1 MKIKLINQPNK
12 DLKVTEQI
20 LVNRGINLSD
30 AYHYLNTT
38 DEDINSPLA
47 FGEDKM
53 KQAAAAVLKCITL
66 EKRMLV
72 VVDCDCDG
80 YTSAAILINY
90 LHDLFPYYV
99 ENSLDW
105 FLHSGKQHG
114 LSDLELD
121 KHSEYG
127 LIVVPD
133 AASND
138 YDLHL
143 EYAYKELPILVLDHH
158 EADFESPNAIVINN
172 QLCDYPNKF
181 LSGAGVT
188 WQFCRFL
195 DFILESNYA
204 DRYLDLVAL
213 GNTADMMSLREM
225 ETKHLITKGFKEENL
240 HNPFIRG
247 MADKNA
253 FTLGGKV
260 TSKGASWY
268 IAPFVNAM
276 VRSGEPTEKEILFQS
291 MLNFKAFQKIPS
303 NKRGHKPG
311 EMEDL
316 VTQALRTATNVKNR
330 QTKIEDETLEKLESL
345 IEKRGLL
352 NHKVLMFLLEP
363 GQVDRNVAGLI
374 ANKFMAKYQRPVC
387 MLTKV
392 TETQTELGLSKLTE
406 NAPLTVTTKV
416 SYQGSARGCDL
427 AGITEFKTMCEATG
441 VIDYAQGH
449 QGAFGLG
456 IPADKIEEFLAITD
470 EMLKDMSDE
479 PIYYVDYV
487 YENTD
492 VPGQDIL
499 DIAYLNELWGKD
511 MDEPKVAL
519 KGLKLKKEMITIYD
533 KKGALTLKIT
543 LPNRVSLIKFRAP
556 EELCDMLQN
565 QNPGY
570 YTMNIIAE
578 CAANEYNG
586 YVMPQLKIKDWE
598 ITGKS
603 AWDF

>member
-1 MKIKLINQPNK
+1 MKIKLINPPNK
-12 DLKVTEQI
+12 DLKITEQI
-20 LVNRGINLSD
+20 LYNRGINIKD
-30 AYHYLNTT
+30 AHHYLNTT
-38 DEDINSPLA
+38 DNDINSPLA

-53 KQAAAAVLKCITL
+53 KQAAAAVIKCVSL

-80 YTSAAILINY
+80 YTSAAIFINY

-99 ENSLDW
+99 ENNLDW

-114 LSDLELD
+114 LSDLELE

-143 EYAYKELPILVLDHH
+143 EFAYKDIPVLVLDHH

-172 QLCDYPNKF
+172 QLCDYPNKH

-195 DFILESNYA
+195 DFILEVNFA
-204 DRYLDLVAL
+204 NRYLDLVAL
-213 GNTADMMSLREM
+213 GNTADMMSLREL
-225 ETKHLITKGFKEENL
+225 ETKHLVTKGFKEENL

-253 FTLGGKV
+253 FTLGSKV
-260 TSKGASWY
+260 TPMGAAFY

-276 VRSGEPTEKEILFQS
+276 VRSGEQEEKEILFQS

-330 QTKIEDETLEKLESL
+330 QTRVEDETIEKLEGL
-345 IEKRGLL
+345 IEKNNLME
-352 NHKVLMFLLEP
+352 HKVLLFLLKP
-363 GQVDRNVAGLI
+363 GEVDRNVAGLI
-374 ANKFMAKYQRPVC
+374 ANKFMAKYQRPC
-387 MLTKV
+387 CILTKV
-392 TETQTELGLSKLTE
+392 IDEKG
-406 NAPLTVTTKV
+406 V

-427 AGITEFKTMCEATG
+427 AGITQFKDICEQTL

-456 IPADKIEEFLAITD
+456 IPDGLVETFLKRTD

-479 PIYYVDYV
+479 PLYYVDYI
-487 YENTD
+487 YEDGTFA
-492 VPGQDIL
+492 GQDIL
-499 DIAYLNELWGKD
+499 DIAYLDELWGKD
-511 MDEPKVAL
+511 MDEPYIAL
-519 KGLKLKKEMITIYD
+519 KGIKIKKDMVIVYR
-533 KKGALTLKIT
+533 KKDNTLKIT
-543 LPNRVSLIKFRAP
+543 LPNRVSLIMFHAP
-556 EELCDMLQN
+556 DELCDMLQN

-570 YTMNIIAE
+570 YTMNIVAR

-586 YVMPQLKIKDWE
+586 YVTPQLKIKDWE
-598 ITGKS
+598 IIEQSK
-603 AWDF
+603 WDF

>member
-1 MKIKLINQPNK
+1 MKIQLISPHNK
-12 DLKVTEQI
+12 NLSVTEQI
-20 LVNRGINLSD
+20 LVNRGIKLND
-30 AYHYLNTT
+30 TYHYLNTT
-38 DEDINSPLA
+38 DADINSPLA
-47 FGEDKM
+47 FGENKM
-53 KQAAAAVLKCITL
+53 KNAAAAVVGCVGRD
-66 EKRMLV
+66 EKMLV
-72 VVDCDCDG
+72 VVDSDTDG
-80 YTSAAILINY
+80 YTSAAIFINY
-90 LHDLFPYYV
+90 LHDIFPSYV
-99 ENSLDW
+99 ESKVNW

-114 LSDLELD
+114 LSDLYLEENH
-121 KHSEYG
+121 KYG

-143 EYAYKELPILVLDHH
+143 EFAYDDISVLVLDHH

-188 WQFCRFL
+188 WQFCRYL
-195 DFILESNYA
+195 DLLMRTNYA

-213 GNTADMMSLREM
+213 GLTADMMSLREF

-260 TSKGASWY
+260 TSTGAAWY

-276 VRSGEPTEKEILFQS
+276 VRSGESAEKEILFQS

-311 EMEDL
+311 EMEEL

-330 QTKIEDETLEKLESL
+330 QTKTEDETLEKLESL
-345 IEKRGLL
+345 IEKCNLL
-352 NHKVLMFLLEP
+352 QHKVLLFLLEP

-374 ANKFMAKYQRPVC
+374 ANKFMAKYQRPC
-387 MLTKV
+387 CILTKV
-392 TETQTELGLSKLTE
+392 TDDKGI
-406 NAPLTVTTKV
+406 

-427 AGITEFKTMCEATG
+427 AGITEFKDICEQTNL
-441 VIDYAQGH
+441 ILYAQGH

-456 IPADKIEEFLAITD
+456 IAANKIDEFLAATD
-470 EMLKDMSDE
+470 EILKDMSDD
-479 PIYYVDYV
+479 PIYYVDYI
-487 YENTD
+487 YED
-492 VPGQDIL
+492 IDIPRQDIF
-499 DIAYLNELWGKD
+499 DIAYLDELWGKD
-511 MDEPKVAL
+511 MDEPYVAL
-519 KGLKLKKEMITIYD
+519 KELKVKKEMVTVY
-533 KKGALTLKIT
+533 KKKDLTLKIT
-543 LPNRVSLIKFRAP
+543 LPNHVSLIMFHAP
-556 EELCDMLQN
+556 QGLCDQLQN
-565 QNPGY
+565 QNFGY
-570 YTMNIIAE
+570 YTMNIIAR
-578 CAANEYNG
+578 CAANEYAG
-586 YVMPQLKIKDWE
+586 YVTPQLKIKDWE

-603 AWDF
+603 GWDF

>member
-1 MKIKLINQPNK
+1 MKIKLINPPNK

-20 LVNRGINLSD
+20 LYNRGIQLNN

-38 DEDINSPLA
+38 DEDINSPLD

-80 YTSAAILINY
+80 YTSAAIFINY
-90 LHDLFPYYV
+90 FHDLFPYYV
-99 ENSLDW
+99 ENNLDW

-188 WQFCRFL
+188 WQFCRFI

-213 GNTADMMSLREM
+213 GNCADMMSM
-225 ETKHLITKGFKEENL
+225 KSIETKHLITKGFRDENL

-253 FTLGGKV
+253 FTIG
-260 TSKGASWY
+260 SKLTPMGAAFY

-276 VRSGEPTEKEILFQS
+276 VRSGEAEEKEILFQS

-311 EMEDL
+311 EMEML

-330 QTKIEDETLEKLESL
+330 QTRVENETIEKLEGL
-345 IEKRGLL
+345 IEKNNLME
-352 NHKVLMFLLEP
+352 HKVLMFLLEP
-363 GQVDRNVAGLI
+363 GAVDRNVAGLI

-392 TETQTELGLSKLTE
+392 VEKNEKIE
-406 NAPLTVTTKV
+406 APCNDIRVIEKI

-427 AGITEFKTMCEATG
+427 AGITLFKDICEQTG
-441 VIDYAQGH
+441 LIDYAQGH
-449 QGAFGLG
+449 QGAFGIG
-456 IPADKIEEFLAITD
+456 IPAENIEAFLAATD
-470 EMLKDMSDE
+470 ELLKDMSDE
-479 PIYYVDYV
+479 PVYYVDYL
-487 YENTD
+487 YDGYD
-492 VPGQDIL
+492 VNGQDIL
-499 DIAYLNELWGKD
+499 DIAYMNDIWGQG
-511 MDEPKVAL
+511 MDEPFVAFKSL
-519 KGLKLKKEMITIYD
+519 KIKKDMVTVYC
-533 KKGALTLKIT
+533 KKDNTLKIT
-543 LPNRVSLIKFRAP
+543 LPNRISLIMFHA
-556 EELCDMLQN
+556 ENELCDKLQN
-565 QNPGY
+565 HNPGY
-570 YTMNIIAE
+570 YTMNIVAR

-586 YVMPQLKIKDWE
+586 NVSPQLKIKDFE
-598 ITGKS
+598 IVDQGMY
-603 AWDF
+603 DF

>member
-20 LVNRGINLSD
+20 LVNRGINLTD

-80 YTSAAILINY
+80 YTSAAIFINY
-90 LHDLFPYYV
+90 FHDLFPYYV
-99 ENSLDW
+99 ENNLDW

-188 WQFCRFL
+188 WQFCRFI
-195 DFILESNYA
+195 DFILESSYA

-225 ETKHLITKGFKEENL
+225 ETKHLITKGFREENL

-260 TSKGASWY
+260 TSMGAAWY

-276 VRSGEPTEKEILFQS
+276 VRSGQPEEKEILFQS

-330 QTKIEDETLEKLESL
+330 QTKTEDETLEKLESL

-392 TETQTELGLSKLTE
+392 VETQTELGFSKLTE
-406 NAPLTVTTKV
+406 SAPLTVMTRV

-427 AGITEFKTMCEATG
+427 AGITEFKSMCEATG
-441 VIDYAQGH
+441 LIDYAQGH

-479 PIYYVDYV
+479 PIYYVDYA
-487 YENTD
+487 YED
-492 VPGQDIL
+492 SSFAGQDIL

-511 MDEPKVAL
+511 MDEPYIAL
-519 KGLKLKKEMITIYD
+519 KGIKIKKDMVIVYR
-533 KKGALTLKIT
+533 KKDNTLKIT
-543 LPNRVSLIKFRAP
+543 LPNRVSLIMFHAP
-556 EELCDMLQN
+556 EDLCDMLQN

-570 YTMNIIAE
+570 YTMNIVAR

-586 YVMPQLKIKDWE
+586 YVTPQLKIKDWE
-598 ITGKS
+598 ITGKN

>member
-276 VRSGEPTEKEILFQS
+276 VRSGEPAEKEILFQS

-330 QTKIEDETLEKLESL
+330 QTKTEDETLEKLENL
-345 IEKRGLL
+345 IEKRNLL
-352 NHKVLMFLLEP
+352 DHKVLMFLLEP
-363 GQVDRNVAGLI
+363 GEVDRNVAGLI

-392 TETQTELGLSKLTE
+392 TEPIEVKEPPFYDIRTE
-406 NAPLTVTTKV
+406 NKI

-427 AGITEFKTMCEATG
+427 AGITEFKSMCEATG

-487 YENTD
+487 YED
-492 VPGQDIL
+492 SSFAGQDIL
-499 DIAYLNELWGKD
+499 DIAYLDELWGKD

-519 KGLKLKKEMITIYD
+519 KGLKLKKEMVTVYN
-533 KKGALTLKIT
+533 KKGVLTLKIT

-578 CAANEYNG
+578 CDANEYNG
-586 YVMPQLKIKDWE
+586 YVAPQLKIKDWE

>member
-1 MKIKLINQPNK
+1 
-12 DLKVTEQI
+12 
-20 LVNRGINLSD
+20 
-30 AYHYLNTT
+30 
-38 DEDINSPLA
+38 
-47 FGEDKM
+47 M

-80 YTSAAILINY
+80 YTSAAIFINY
-90 LHDLFPYYV
+90 FHDLFPYYV
-99 ENSLDW
+99 ENNLDW

-188 WQFCRFL
+188 WQFCRFI

-213 GNTADMMSLREM
+213 GNCADMMSM
-225 ETKHLITKGFKEENL
+225 KSIETKHLITKGFRDENL

-253 FTLGGKV
+253 FTIG
-260 TSKGASWY
+260 SKLTPMGAAFY

-276 VRSGEPTEKEILFQS
+276 VRSGEAEEKEILFQS

-311 EMEDL
+311 EMEML

-330 QTKIEDETLEKLESL
+330 QTRVENETIEKLEGL
-345 IEKRGLL
+345 IEKNNLME
-352 NHKVLMFLLEP
+352 HKVLMFLLEP
-363 GQVDRNVAGLI
+363 GAVDRNVAGLI

-392 TETQTELGLSKLTE
+392 VEKNEKIE
-406 NAPLTVTTKV
+406 APCNDIRVIEKI

-427 AGITEFKTMCEATG
+427 AGITLFKDICEQTG
-441 VIDYAQGH
+441 LIDYAQGH
-449 QGAFGLG
+449 QGAFGIG
-456 IPADKIEEFLAITD
+456 IPAENIEAFLAATD
-470 EMLKDMSDE
+470 ELLKDMSDE
-479 PIYYVDYV
+479 PVYYVDYL
-487 YENTD
+487 YDGYD
-492 VPGQDIL
+492 VNGQDIL
-499 DIAYLNELWGKD
+499 DIAYMNDIWGQG
-511 MDEPKVAL
+511 MDEPFVAFKSL
-519 KGLKLKKEMITIYD
+519 KIKKDMVTVYC
-533 KKGALTLKIT
+533 KKDNTLKIT
-543 LPNRVSLIKFRAP
+543 LPNRISLIMFHA
-556 EELCDMLQN
+556 ENELCDKLQN
-565 QNPGY
+565 HNPGY
-570 YTMNIIAE
+570 YTMNIVAR
-578 CAANEYNG
+578 CVANEYNG
-586 YVMPQLKIKDWE
+586 NVSPQLKIKDFE
-598 ITGKS
+598 IVDQGMY
-603 AWDF
+603 DF

>member
-1 MKIKLINQPNK
+1 MKIRLLSIPDKKLK
-12 DLKVTEQI
+12 ATEQI
-20 LVNRGINLSD
+20 LVNRGIALEN

-38 DEDINSPLA
+38 DEDISSPLA
-47 FGEDKM
+47 FGEYKL
-53 KQAAAAVLKCITL
+53 KKAAAAVIGCISRDQ
-66 EKRMLV
+66 KMLV

-80 YTSAAILINY
+80 YTSSAIFINY
-90 LHDLFPYYV
+90 LHDLFPTYV
-99 ENSLDW
+99 ENKVNW

-114 LSDLELD
+114 LSDLHLEEN
-121 KHSEYG
+121 HEYG
-127 LIVVPD
+127 LIVAPD

-143 EYAYKELPILVLDHH
+143 EFAYDDISVLVLDHH

-188 WQFCRFL
+188 WQFCRYL
-195 DFILESNYA
+195 DSLMKVNFT

-213 GNTADMMSLREM
+213 GNCADMMSMRSL
-225 ETKHLITKGFKEENL
+225 ETKHLITKGFRDENL

-253 FTLGGKV
+253 FTIGPKL
-260 TSKGASWY
+260 TPMGAAFY
-268 IAPFVNAM
+268 ISPFVNAM
-276 VRSGEPTEKEILFQS
+276 VRSGEAEEKEILFQS

-311 EMEDL
+311 EMEML

-330 QTKIEDETLEKLESL
+330 QSRTEEETLEKLESM
-345 IEKRGLL
+345 IEKQNLL
-352 NHKVLMFLLEP
+352 QHKVLMFLLEP
-363 GQVDRNVAGLI
+363 GQVDKKVAGLI
-374 ANKFMAKYQRPVC
+374 ANKFMAKYQRPCC

-392 TETQTELGLSKLTE
+392 VETQAELDLSKLTE
-406 NAPLTVTTKV
+406 SAPLPVTTKV

-427 AGITEFKTMCEATG
+427 AGISEFKDICESTG
-441 VIDYAQGH
+441 LIDYAQGH

-456 IPADKIEEFLAITD
+456 IPAQNIDAFLAKTD
-470 EMLKDMSDE
+470 ELLKDMSDDAV
-479 PIYYVDYV
+479 YYVDYI
-487 YENTD
+487 YEGYD
-492 VPGQDIL
+492 VNGQDIL
-499 DIAYLNELWGKD
+499 DIAYMNDIWGQG
-511 MDEPKVAL
+511 MDEPYVAF
-519 KGLKLKKEMITIYD
+519 KGLKVKKDMVTVYR
-533 KKGALTLKIT
+533 KKDNTLKIT
-543 LPNRVSLIKFRAP
+543 LPNRISLIMFKVDD
-556 EELCDMLQN
+556 ELCDKLQN

-570 YTMNIIAE
+570 YSIDIVAR

-586 YVMPQLKIKDWE
+586 YVSPQLKIKDFE
-598 ITGKS
+598 IVGQS

>member
-1 MKIKLINQPNK
+1 MKIQLISPHNK
-12 DLKVTEQI
+12 DLSVTEQI
-20 LVNRGINLSD
+20 LVNRGIKLND
-30 AYHYLNTT
+30 AHHYLNTT
-38 DEDINSPLA
+38 DADINSPLA
-47 FGEDKM
+47 FGENKM
-53 KQAAAAVLKCITL
+53 KQAAAAVVGCVGRD
-66 EKRMLV
+66 EKMLI

-90 LHDLFPYYV
+90 LHDIFPSYV
-99 ENSLDW
+99 ESKVDW

-114 LSDLELD
+114 LSDLHLEE
-121 KHSEYG
+121 KHEYG
-127 LIVVPD
+127 LIIAPD

-143 EYAYKELPILVLDHH
+143 EFAYDDISVLVLDHH

-188 WQFCRFL
+188 WQFCRYL
-195 DFILESNYA
+195 DSLMKTNYA

-213 GNTADMMSLREM
+213 GNTADMMSLREF

-260 TSKGASWY
+260 TSMGAAWY

-276 VRSGEPTEKEILFQS
+276 VRSGEPAEKEILFQS

-330 QTKIEDETLEKLESL
+330 QTKTEDETLEKLEGL
-345 IEKRGLL
+345 IEKRNLL
-352 NHKVLMFLLEP
+352 QRKVLLFLLEP

-374 ANKFMAKYQRPVC
+374 ANKFMAKYQRPC
-387 MLTKV
+387 CILTKV
-392 TETQTELGLSKLTE
+392 TEKVEVKE
-406 NAPLTVTTKV
+406 PPCNDIRVIEKV

-427 AGITEFKTMCEATG
+427 AGITEFKDICEQTNL
-441 VIDYAQGH
+441 ILYAQGH

-456 IPADKIEEFLAITD
+456 IAADKIDEFLAATD
-470 EMLKDMSDE
+470 EILKDMSDE
-479 PIYYVDYV
+479 PIYYVDYI
-487 YENTD
+487 YENSD

-499 DIAYLNELWGKD
+499 DIAYLDELWGKD
-511 MDEPKVAL
+511 MDEPYVAL
-519 KGLKLKKEMITIYD
+519 KGLKVKKEMVTVYS
-533 KKGALTLKIT
+533 KKDLTLKIT
-543 LPNRVSLIKFRAP
+543 LPNRVSLIMFHAP
-556 EELCDMLQN
+556 QDLCDMLQN

-570 YTMNIIAE
+570 YTMNIIAR
-578 CAANEYNG
+578 CAANEYAV
-586 YVMPQLKIKDWE
+586 YVTPQLKIKDWE

>member
-195 DFILESNYA
+195 DFVLESNYA

-213 GNTADMMSLREM
+213 GNTADMMSLRAM
-225 ETKHLITKGFKEENL
+225 ETKHLITKGFREENL

-330 QTKIEDETLEKLESL
+330 QTKTEDETLEKLEKL
-345 IEKRGLL
+345 IEKCNLL

-363 GQVDRNVAGLI
+363 GEVDRNVAGLI

-387 MLTKV
+387 MLTRV
-392 TETQTELGLSKLTE
+392 TEMYVKNGEGIE
-406 NAPLTVTTKV
+406 ITKV

-427 AGITEFKTMCEATG
+427 AGITEFKSMCEATG

-487 YENTD
+487 YED
-492 VPGQDIL
+492 SSFAGQDIL

-519 KGLKLKKEMITIYD
+519 KGLKLKKEMVTVYN

>member
-1 MKIKLINQPNK
+1 MKIKLINPPNK

-38 DEDINSPLA
+38 DKDINSPLA
-47 FGEDKM
+47 FGADKM
-53 KQAAAAVLKCITL
+53 KLAAAAVIKCVNL

-80 YTSAAILINY
+80 YTSAAIFINY

-99 ENSLDW
+99 ENNLDW

-143 EYAYKELPILVLDHH
+143 EYAYKDLPILVLDHH

-195 DFILESNYA
+195 DFILEVNYA

-213 GNTADMMSLREM
+213 GNTADMMSLRSL
-225 ETKHLITKGFKEENL
+225 ETKHLITKGFRDENL

-253 FTLGGKV
+253 FTIGPKV
-260 TSKGASWY
+260 TAMGAAFY

-276 VRSGEPTEKEILFQS
+276 VRSGQPEEKEILFRS
-291 MLNFKAFQKIPS
+291 MLNFKAFEKIPS

-311 EMEDL
+311 EMEML

-330 QTKIEDETLEKLESL
+330 QTKTEEETIEKLESL
-345 IEKRGLL
+345 IEKRNLME
-352 NHKVLMFLLEP
+352 HKVLMFLLEP
-363 GQVDRNVAGLI
+363 GEVDRNVAGLI

-392 TETQTELGLSKLTE
+392 TDEKG
-406 NAPLTVTTKV
+406 V

-427 AGITEFKTMCEATG
+427 AGITEFKSICEATG
-441 VIDYAQGH
+441 IIDYAQGH

-456 IPADKIEEFLAITD
+456 IPAENIQAFLEKTD
-470 EMLKDMSDE
+470 ELLKDMSEE
-479 PIYYVDYV
+479 PLYYVDYI
-487 YENTD
+487 YEDGTFA
-492 VPGQDIL
+492 GQDIL
-499 DIAYLNELWGKD
+499 DIAYLDELWGKD
-511 MDEPKVAL
+511 MDEPYIAL
-519 KGLKLKKEMITIYD
+519 KGIKIKKDMVIVYR
-533 KKGALTLKIT
+533 KKDNTLKIT
-543 LPNRVSLIKFRAP
+543 LPNKVSLIMFRAP
-556 EELCDMLQN
+556 EDLCDMLQN
-565 QNPGY
+565 QNSGY
-570 YTMNIIAE
+570 YTMNIVAR

-586 YVMPQLKIKDWE
+586 YVTPQLKIKDWE
-598 ITGKS
+598 ILGKS

>member
-1 MKIKLINQPNK
+1 
-12 DLKVTEQI
+12 
-20 LVNRGINLSD
+20 
-30 AYHYLNTT
+30 
-38 DEDINSPLA
+38 
-47 FGEDKM
+47 
-53 KQAAAAVLKCITL
+53 
-66 EKRMLV
+66 
-72 VVDCDCDG
+72 
-80 YTSAAILINY
+80 
-90 LHDLFPYYV
+90 
-99 ENSLDW
+99 
-105 FLHSGKQHG
+105 
-114 LSDLELD
+114 
-121 KHSEYG
+121 
-127 LIVVPD
+127 
-133 AASND
+133 
-138 YDLHL
+138 
-143 EYAYKELPILVLDHH
+143 
-158 EADFESPNAIVINN
+158 
-172 QLCDYPNKF
+172 
-181 LSGAGVT
+181 
-188 WQFCRFL
+188 
-195 DFILESNYA
+195 
-204 DRYLDLVAL
+204 
-213 GNTADMMSLREM
+213 M

-260 TSKGASWY
+260 TSMGAAWY

-276 VRSGEPTEKEILFQS
+276 VRSGEPAEKEILFQS

-330 QTKIEDETLEKLESL
+330 QTKTEDETLEKLEGL
-345 IEKRGLL
+345 IEKRNLL
-352 NHKVLMFLLEP
+352 EHKVLMFLLEP
-363 GQVDRNVAGLI
+363 GEVDRNVAGLI

-392 TETQTELGLSKLTE
+392 TDEK
-406 NAPLTVTTKV
+406 NI

-487 YENTD
+487 YED
-492 VPGQDIL
+492 SSFAGQDIL

-511 MDEPKVAL
+511 MDEPYVAL
-519 KGLKLKKEMITIYD
+519 KGIKIKKDMVTVY
-533 KKGALTLKIT
+533 KKRDLTLKIT
-543 LPNRVSLIKFRAP
+543 LPNRVSLIMFHAP
-556 EELCDMLQN
+556 EDLCDMLQN
-565 QNPGY
+565 QNSGY
-570 YTMNIIAE
+570 YTMNIVAR

-586 YVMPQLKIKDWE
+586 YVSPQLKIKDWE

>member
-1 MKIKLINQPNK
+1 MKIQLISPHNK
-12 DLKVTEQI
+12 DLSVTEQI
-20 LVNRGINLSD
+20 LVNRGIKLND
-30 AYHYLNTT
+30 AHHYLNTT
-38 DEDINSPLA
+38 DADINSPLA
-47 FGEDKM
+47 FGENKM
-53 KQAAAAVLKCITL
+53 KQAAAAVVGCVGRD
-66 EKRMLV
+66 EKMLI

-90 LHDLFPYYV
+90 LHDIFPSYV
-99 ENSLDW
+99 ESKVDW

-114 LSDLELD
+114 LSDLHLEEN
-121 KHSEYG
+121 HEYG
-127 LIVVPD
+127 LIIAPD

-143 EYAYKELPILVLDHH
+143 EFAYDDISVLVLDHH

-188 WQFCRFL
+188 WQFCRYL
-195 DFILESNYA
+195 DSLMKTNYA

-213 GNTADMMSLREM
+213 GNTADMMSLREF

-253 FTLGGKV
+253 FTLGSKV
-260 TSKGASWY
+260 TSMGAAWY

-276 VRSGEPTEKEILFQS
+276 VRSGEPAEKEILFQS

-330 QTKIEDETLEKLESL
+330 QTKTEDETLEKLEGL
-345 IEKRGLL
+345 IEKRNLL
-352 NHKVLMFLLEP
+352 QRKVLLFLLEP

-374 ANKFMAKYQRPVC
+374 ANKFMAKYQRPC
-387 MLTKV
+387 CILTKV
-392 TETQTELGLSKLTE
+392 TEKVEVKE
-406 NAPLTVTTKV
+406 PPCNDIRVIEKV
-416 SYQGSARGCDL
+416 SYRGSARGCDL
-427 AGITEFKTMCEATG
+427 AGITEFKDICEQTNL
-441 VIDYAQGH
+441 ILYAQGH

-456 IPADKIEEFLAITD
+456 IAADKIDEFLAATD
-470 EMLKDMSDE
+470 EILKDMSDE
-479 PIYYVDYV
+479 PIYYVDYI
-487 YENTD
+487 YENAD

-499 DIAYLNELWGKD
+499 DIAYLDELWGKD
-511 MDEPKVAL
+511 MDEPYIAL
-519 KGLKLKKEMITIYD
+519 KGLKVKKEMVTVYS
-533 KKGALTLKIT
+533 KKDLTLKIT
-543 LPNRVSLIKFRAP
+543 LPNRVSLIMFHAP
-556 EELCDMLQN
+556 QDLCDILQN

-570 YTMNIIAE
+570 YTMNIIAR
-578 CAANEYNG
+578 CAANEYAG
-586 YVMPQLKIKDWE
+586 SVTPQLKIKDWE

>member
-20 LVNRGINLSD
+20 LVNRGINLND

-127 LIVVPD
+127 LIIVPD

-225 ETKHLITKGFKEENL
+225 ETKHLITKGFREENL

-276 VRSGEPTEKEILFQS
+276 VRSGESAEKEILFQS
-291 MLNFKAFQKIPS
+291 MLNFRAFQKIPS

-392 TETQTELGLSKLTE
+392 TESVEKGDVS
-406 NAPLTVTTKV
+406 NWINKV

-487 YENTD
+487 YED
-492 VPGQDIL
+492 SSFAGQDIL

-519 KGLKLKKEMITIYD
+519 KGLKLKKEMVTVYD

>member
-1 MKIKLINQPNK
+1 MKIRLISPPDKKLK
-12 DLKVTEQI
+12 ATEQI
-20 LVNRGINLSD
+20 LVNRGIALEN

-38 DEDINSPLA
+38 DADVSSPLA
-47 FGEDKM
+47 FGEDKL
-53 KQAAAAVLKCITL
+53 KKAAAAVIGCISRDQ
-66 EKRMLV
+66 KMLV

-80 YTSAAILINY
+80 YTSSAIFINY
-90 LHDLFPYYV
+90 LHDLFPTYV
-99 ENSLDW
+99 ENKVNW

-114 LSDLELD
+114 LSDLHLEEN
-121 KHSEYG
+121 HEYG
-127 LIVVPD
+127 LIVAPD

-143 EYAYKELPILVLDHH
+143 EFAYDDISVLVLDHH

-188 WQFCRFL
+188 WQFCRYL
-195 DFILESNYA
+195 DSLMKVNFA

-213 GNTADMMSLREM
+213 GNCADMMSMRSL
-225 ETKHLITKGFKEENL
+225 ETKHLITKGFRDENL

-253 FTLGGKV
+253 FTIGPKL
-260 TSKGASWY
+260 TPMGAAFY
-268 IAPFVNAM
+268 ISPFVNAM
-276 VRSGEPTEKEILFQS
+276 VRSGEAEEKEILFQS

-311 EMEDL
+311 EMEML

-330 QTKIEDETLEKLESL
+330 QSRTEEETLEKLESM
-345 IEKRGLL
+345 IEKQNLL
-352 NHKVLMFLLEP
+352 QHKVLMFLLEP
-363 GQVDRNVAGLI
+363 GQVDKKVAGLI
-374 ANKFMAKYQRPVC
+374 ANKFMAKYQRPCC

-392 TETQTELGLSKLTE
+392 VEAVEAKDGKG
-406 NAPLTVTTKV
+406 NVVMRWADKI

-427 AGITEFKTMCEATG
+427 AGISEFKDICESTG
-441 VIDYAQGH
+441 LIDYAQGH

-456 IPADKIEEFLAITD
+456 IPAQNIEAFLEKTD
-470 EMLKDMSDE
+470 ELLKDMSDDAV
-479 PIYYVDYV
+479 YYVDYI
-487 YENTD
+487 YEGYD
-492 VPGQDIL
+492 VNGQDIL
-499 DIAYLNELWGKD
+499 DIAYMNDIWGQG
-511 MDEPKVAL
+511 MDEPYVAF
-519 KGLKLKKEMITIYD
+519 KGLKIKKDMVTVYR
-533 KKGALTLKIT
+533 KKDNTLKIT
-543 LPNRVSLIKFRAP
+543 LPNRISLIMFKVDD
-556 EELCDMLQN
+556 ELCDKLQN

-570 YTMNIIAE
+570 YSIDIVAR

-586 YVMPQLKIKDWE
+586 YVSPQLKIKDFE
-598 ITGKS
+598 IVGQS

>member
-1 MKIKLINQPNK
+1 MKIQLISPHNK
-12 DLKVTEQI
+12 NLSVTEQI
-20 LVNRGINLSD
+20 LVNRGIKLND

-38 DEDINSPLA
+38 DADINSPLA
-47 FGEDKM
+47 FGENKM
-53 KQAAAAVLKCITL
+53 KSAAAAVVGCVGRD
-66 EKRMLV
+66 EKMLV
-72 VVDCDCDG
+72 VVDSDTDG
-80 YTSAAILINY
+80 YTSAAIFINY
-90 LHDLFPYYV
+90 LHDIFPSYV
-99 ENSLDW
+99 ESKVNW

-114 LSDLELD
+114 LSDLHLEEN
-121 KHSEYG
+121 HEYG

-143 EYAYKELPILVLDHH
+143 EFAYDDISVLVLDHH

-188 WQFCRFL
+188 WQFCRYL
-195 DFILESNYA
+195 DLLMRTNYA

-213 GNTADMMSLREM
+213 GLTADMMSLREF

-260 TSKGASWY
+260 TSTGAAWY

-276 VRSGEPTEKEILFQS
+276 VRSGEPAEKEILFQS

-303 NKRGHKPG
+303 NKRGHRPG

-330 QTKIEDETLEKLESL
+330 QTKTEDETLEKLESL
-345 IEKRGLL
+345 IEKGNLL
-352 NHKVLMFLLEP
+352 QHKVLLFLLEP

-374 ANKFMAKYQRPVC
+374 ANKFMAKYQRPC
-387 MLTKV
+387 CILTKV
-392 TETQTELGLSKLTE
+392 TDDKGI
-406 NAPLTVTTKV
+406 

-427 AGITEFKTMCEATG
+427 AGITEFKDICEQTNL
-441 VIDYAQGH
+441 ILYAQGH

-456 IPADKIEEFLAITD
+456 IAANKIDEFLAATD
-470 EMLKDMSDE
+470 EILKDMSDD
-479 PIYYVDYV
+479 PIYYVDYI
-487 YENTD
+487 YED
-492 VPGQDIL
+492 IDIPRQDIF
-499 DIAYLNELWGKD
+499 DIAYLDELWGKD
-511 MDEPKVAL
+511 MDEPYVAL
-519 KGLKLKKEMITIYD
+519 KELKVKKEMVTVY
-533 KKGALTLKIT
+533 KKKDLTLKIT
-543 LPNRVSLIKFRAP
+543 LPNHVSLIMFHAP
-556 EELCDMLQN
+556 QDLCDQLQN
-565 QNPGY
+565 QNLGY
-570 YTMNIIAE
+570 YTMNIIAR
-578 CAANEYNG
+578 CAANEYAG
-586 YVMPQLKIKDWE
+586 YVTPQLKIKDWE

-603 AWDF
+603 GWDF

>member
-1 MKIKLINQPNK
+1 MKIKLINPPNK

-20 LVNRGINLSD
+20 LYNRGINIKD
-30 AYHYLNTT
+30 AHHYLNTT
-38 DEDINSPLA
+38 DNDINSPLA

-53 KQAAAAVLKCITL
+53 KQAAAAVIKCVNL

-80 YTSAAILINY
+80 YTSAAIFINY

-99 ENSLDW
+99 ENNLDW

-114 LSDLELD
+114 LSDLELE

-143 EYAYKELPILVLDHH
+143 EFAYKDIPVLVLDHH

-172 QLCDYPNKF
+172 QLCDYPNKH

-195 DFILESNYA
+195 DFILEVNFA
-204 DRYLDLVAL
+204 NRYLDLVAL
-213 GNTADMMSLREM
+213 GNTADMMSLREL
-225 ETKHLITKGFKEENL
+225 ETKHLVIKGFKEENL

-253 FTLGGKV
+253 FTLGSKV
-260 TSKGASWY
+260 TPMGAAFY

-276 VRSGEPTEKEILFQS
+276 VRSGEQEEKEILFQS

-330 QTKIEDETLEKLESL
+330 QTRVEDETIEKLEGL
-345 IEKRGLL
+345 IEKNNLME
-352 NHKVLMFLLEP
+352 HKVLLFLLKP
-363 GQVDRNVAGLI
+363 GEVDRNVAGLI
-374 ANKFMAKYQRPVC
+374 ANKFMAKYQRPC
-387 MLTKV
+387 CILTKV
-392 TETQTELGLSKLTE
+392 IDEKG
-406 NAPLTVTTKV
+406 V

-427 AGITEFKTMCEATG
+427 AGITQFKDICEQTL

-456 IPADKIEEFLAITD
+456 IPDGLVETFLERTD

-479 PIYYVDYV
+479 PLYYVDYI
-487 YENTD
+487 YEDGTFA
-492 VPGQDIL
+492 GQDIL
-499 DIAYLNELWGKD
+499 DIAYLDELWGKD
-511 MDEPKVAL
+511 MDEPYIAL
-519 KGLKLKKEMITIYD
+519 KGIKIKKDMVIVYR
-533 KKGALTLKIT
+533 KKDNTLKIT
-543 LPNRVSLIKFRAP
+543 LPNRVSLIMFHAP
-556 EELCDMLQN
+556 DELCDMLQN

-570 YTMNIIAE
+570 YTMNIVAR

-586 YVMPQLKIKDWE
+586 YVTPQLKIKDWE
-598 ITGKS
+598 IIEQSK
-603 AWDF
+603 WDF